1 VPNPENVRP
10 HQFKP
15 GQSGNPAGYS
25 RSRRITDALIRLIAE
40 ENADDA
46 LAKLWLKKA
55 MEADPRFFAMLLE
68 RVEGKVKQTLE
79 IEQAEIKSYD
89 VANTPDDL

>member
-1 VPNPENVRP
+1 MPNPENLRP
-10 HQFKP
+10 KP
-15 GQSGNPAGYS
+15 WKKGQSGNPAGYS
-25 RSRRITDALIRLIAE
+25 RSRRITDALIKLIAE
-40 ENADDA
+40 KGADDA
-46 LAKLWLKKA
+46 LAKVWLKKSL
-55 MEADPRFFAMLLE
+55 EADPRFFAMLLE